1 MNNVI
6 TLDNLVGTWKLV
18 KADQDIDVEDGVE
31 MVIDPDGRI
40 VYVLHRGTKKQ
51 IINLTFRLEKDLII
65 SDQPSHPEEQATKV
79 TFDSGYLLF
88 DYEDSKAWFERV
100 I

>member
-6 TLDNLVGTWKLV
+6 TLEDLVGTWKLV

-31 MVIDPDGRI
+31 MMIDPNGKI
-40 VYVLHRGTKKQ
+40 IYVLHSGAKKQ
-51 IINLTFRLEKDLII
+51 IINLTFHLEKSLLI
-65 SDQPSHPEEQATKV
+65 SNQPSRPQEQTTKV
-79 TFDSGYLLF
+79 TFDRGYLLF